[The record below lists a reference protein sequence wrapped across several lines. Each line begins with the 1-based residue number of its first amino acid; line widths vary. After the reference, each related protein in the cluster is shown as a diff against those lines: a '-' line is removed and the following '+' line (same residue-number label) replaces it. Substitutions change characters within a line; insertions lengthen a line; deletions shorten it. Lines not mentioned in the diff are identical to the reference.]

1 MYILEDSSYK
11 SIFHLKKAFIK
22 LRRFEMLMY
31 GATLGSTLIFRLAF
45 LHKSDTWLLKVS
57 L

>member
-31 GATLGSTLIFRLAF
+31 GATLGTTLIFRLAF
-45 LHKSDTWLLKVS
+45 LHKSDT
-57 L
+57 